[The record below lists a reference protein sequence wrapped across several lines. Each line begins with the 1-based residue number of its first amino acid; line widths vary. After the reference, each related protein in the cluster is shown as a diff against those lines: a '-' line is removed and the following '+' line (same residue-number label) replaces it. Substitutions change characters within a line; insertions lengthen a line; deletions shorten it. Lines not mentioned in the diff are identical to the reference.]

1 VELFGLHD
9 EIDIYAR
16 LEFELFAFGIVP
28 TSKSLPLLR
37 DREVVY
43 VNLLPLRPPT
53 PLVNTLAPARPANSL
68 VAEVRRP
75 GTGLPFEV
83 VYTQKEENGSRV
95 SSPRPSPRKGFKA
108 SRFREHMSDA
118 GSRKSMSQSVRS
130 PSKSWHQR
138 DSSGTSTNIAMDPFQ
153 P

>member
-1 VELFGLHD
+1 MELFGLHD
-9 EIDIYAR
+9 ELDVYAR
-16 LEFELFAFGIVP
+16 LEFELFALGIIP

-37 DREVVY
+37 DREIVY
-43 VNLLPLRPPT
+43 VNLLPPRPPT
-53 PLVNTLAPARPANSL
+53 PFMNTLAPARPSNSM

-83 VYTQKEENGSRV
+83 VYTQQTQDDGSRA
-95 SSPRPSPRKGFKA
+95 SSPLKKGFKA

-118 GSRKSMSQSVRS
+118 GSRKSRCESPRS
-130 PSKSWHQR
+130 PAKSWHHR
-138 DSSGTSTNIAMDPFQ
+138 DSSGTSSNNIAMDPFQ